1 MAERNMSK
9 ARRQARNRSERDAR
23 IARREAANRA
33 DRSPAT
39 PETGP
44 VQPPRS
50 LRGARARGR
59 DARRRAVPTVG
70 AREDATGPLLPLFF
84 GAVPGGRPIGYSFV
98 FALTASVSLLFL
110 PFVEREEAGGGTETV
125 TLLAEAGAGVLGLLA
140 VPVLLTLAAVAVI
153 RRPGRRQAWTVSAVL
168 MGAWVALTLN
178 SVGVLYL
185 FSAGALGLGAWQVR
199 QADKAE
205 QADLPEEPLDDEAV
219 DDAHDPDDPERDE
232 STFHP

>member
-1 MAERNMSK
+1 M
-9 ARRQARNRSERDAR
+9 
-23 IARREAANRA
+23 
-33 DRSPAT
+33 
-39 PETGP
+39 
-44 VQPPRS
+44 
-50 LRGARARGR
+50 
-59 DARRRAVPTVG
+59 PTVG
-70 AREDATGPLLPLFF
+70 AREEATGPLLPLFF

-110 PFVEREEAGGGTETV
+110 PFVERTRPGGDTETV

-153 RRPGRRQAWTVSAVL
+153 RRPSRRQAWTVSAVL

-185 FSAGALGLGAWQVR
+185 FSAGALGLGTWQIR

-205 QADLPEEPLDDEAV
+205 QADLADLAEEEAA
-219 DDAHDPDDPERDE
+219 DAPDPDEP
-232 STFHP
+232 SPSA